1 MSPIA
6 IDSQKHYSLHIKLAF
21 APFIGAEANLKLR
34 KYRDDRSVIA
44 IAARRLERIMKE
56 VLDDFS
62 EDKVKLEQLISGRR
76 VQLAEDLSM
85 YSSLLQFLCYNVMH

>member
-21 APFIGAEANLKLR
+21 APFIGVEANLKLC
-34 KYRDDRSVIA
+34 KPPADWSIIA

-85 YSSLLQFLCYNVMH
+85 YSSSLQFLCNNVTH

>member
-6 IDSQKHYSLHIKLAF
+6 IDSQKHYSSHIKLAF
-21 APFIGAEANLKLR
+21 ALFIGAEAHLKLR
-34 KYRDDRSVIA
+34 KHPYDRSVIA

-62 EDKVKLEQLISGRR
+62 EDKVKLEQLISGHR

-85 YSSLLQFLCYNVMH
+85 YSSSIYTIFIL